1 MGRLKILAG
10 GKSPHV
16 QAQARGKLFEK
27 LMAEVLRHYGYSI
40 DDIPNTNYAGME
52 IDIEGKHIATGV
64 SLYAECKCYENDVD
78 APKLHI
84 FFSKYIT
91 QWFNDGRCHG
101 LFVALPGINSHAKG
115 FYREKIL
122 NNSKLSFRVF
132 EEKEVL
138 DAIID
143 TLGVASPEVISN
155 SIPTEVG
162 KPGDWLLL
170 YTDKGLFW
178 LQYVIPPGEG
188 IANSVAMFD
197 TTGNP
202 LSDGATIEYLKRLW
216 PELGDFT
223 PITFDDA
230 VPTPIPN
237 VSQDRDE
244 VVEVKGS
251 STPFEYQF
259 PASPEHFVGRYA
271 VLEEIDSLVE
281 DIINKETSSRSI
293 LFEANSGWGKS
304 SVVLATVDR
313 IQHKGHFAVAIDSR
327 SASSSQFVLRMVDY
341 VLHKFGDFS
350 GMLPEGYNTEAITGF
365 EGAVDSLVRMGQLLE
380 RNHKVVFIFLD
391 QFENLFFL
399 PDVLKRIKEL
409 FLKIQDAQTNV
420 VLGFSWKSDLFGG
433 TSEFPYQTRDTIADS
448 SKRITLDAF
457 SKEETDALLDKL
469 RIEIGERGLRKDLR
483 FLLSESSQGYPWLL
497 KKLCAHV
504 KSQIE
509 HDISQADVANS
520 FLNVEELFR
529 EDLRGLSVEGEDAL
543 RRIANVAPINIQEL
557 GEEFSPEVFQSLIHR
572 RLVVRIGSKY
582 DIYWDIFR
590 DYLNTGQVPVQDN
603 YILRAQVGSVLNA
616 IKLLVNENR
625 ELSMSDFIKLS
636 SLKKNSAYN
645 VLRDMRLIGL
655 VKIDKGII
663 TLLVNLPDE
672 PEALEEVLRVH
683 LLERLQRNRLIWR
696 LSNALEEK
704 SRLTIDEVSRLLEE
718 SCPYISATQKTWGAY
733 ARTFAAWM
741 DRADLAISDANAGV
755 LSQYTPG
762 TGIRDRRLLSSGRRR
777 GMIIPSIQY
786 TPIENVIIRL
796 VDALQKDGRVD
807 WSDIKPSTLRKA
819 LSMLEDLE
827 FVERKAGYIRIMPK
841 TFEFVLHPD
850 KRHILFAEG
859 ALKIK
864 SFETFIEILKEHADT
879 GLNPSELGTE
889 LRKRL
894 GVNWKNSTAEVNAKI
909 MLNWARHA
917 GLAPNVFAN
926 IPRESARGT
935 GEETPIQTTLFDS
948 STNDGREAVN

>member
-10 GKSPHV
+10 GKSPHA

-40 DDIPNTNYAGME
+40 DNIPNTNYAGME
-52 IDIEGKHIATGV
+52 IDIEGKHIATNV
-64 SLYAECKCYENDVD
+64 PLCAECKCYETDVNS
-78 APKLHI
+78 PKLQA
-84 FFSKYIT
+84 FFGKYMT
-91 QWFNDGRCHG
+91 RWLKDKRCHG
-101 LFVALPGINSHAKG
+101 LFIALPGINSHAKG
-115 FYREKIL
+115 FYRENIEG
-122 NNSKLSFRVF
+122 NSELTFPIF

-143 TLGVASPEVISN
+143 TPDVVNPEFISK
-155 SIPTEVG
+155 SIHNEVG

-197 TTGNP
+197 KAGNP
-202 LSDGATIEYLKRLW
+202 LSDGATIECLKRLW
-216 PELGDFT
+216 PELGDFIL
-223 PITFDDA
+223 ITFDDV
-230 VPTPIPN
+230 VPTPILN

-259 PASPEHFVGRYA
+259 PASPDHFVGRYA

-281 DIINKETSSRSI
+281 DIINKKTSSRSI

-341 VLHKFGDFS
+341 VLHKFGDFN
-350 GMLPEGYNTEAITGF
+350 GMLPEDCDIEAITGF

-409 FLKIQDAQTNV
+409 FLKIQDARTNV
-420 VLGFSWKSDLFGG
+420 VIGFSWKSDLVGM

-448 SKRITLDAF
+448 SKRITLDVF
-457 SKEETDALLDKL
+457 SKEETNALLDKL
-469 RIEIGERGLRKDLR
+469 RIEIGARSLRKDLR

-509 HDISQADVANS
+509 HDTSQADVANS

-529 EDLRGLSVEGEDAL
+529 EDLRGLSAEEEDAL
-543 RRIANVAPINIQEL
+543 RRIANVAPINIQEI

-572 RLVVRIGSKY
+572 RLVVRIGIKY

-603 YILRAQVGSVLNA
+603 YMLRAQVGSVLNA
-616 IKLLVNENR
+616 TKLFVDANG
-625 ELSMSDFIKLS
+625 ELSMSDFKKLS
-636 SLKKNSAYN
+636 GLTKNSAYN

-655 VKIDKGII
+655 VKIDKGVA
-663 TLLVNLPDE
+663 TLLLNLPDE
-672 PEALEEVLRVH
+672 SEALEEALRGH
-683 LLERLQRNRLIWR
+683 LQERLKRNRVIWR

-741 DRADLAISDANAGV
+741 DSADLALSDANAGV

-762 TGIRDRRLLSSGRRR
+762 TGIRDRRLRSPGRRR

-786 TPIENVIIRL
+786 TPIENVLIRL
-796 VDALQKDGRVD
+796 VDALQKDRRAD
-807 WSDIKPSTLRKA
+807 WSDIKESTLSKA

-827 FVERKAGYIRIMPK
+827 FVEHKAGYIEVMPK
-841 TFEFVLHPD
+841 TFEFVSHPD
-850 KRHILFAEG
+850 KRPILFAEG
-859 ALKIK
+859 ALRITAFKI
-864 SFETFIEILKEHADT
+864 FVEILETHKDT
-879 GLNPSELGTE
+879 GLNLSELGNE

-894 GVNWKNSTAEVNAKI
+894 GVNWKDSTAEWMSKI

-917 GLAPNVFAN
+917 GLAPEVFYNISRRSVRDRGNV
-926 IPRESARGT
+926 T
-935 GEETPIQTTLFDS
+935 GIQII
-948 STNDGREAVN
+948 R

>member
-1 MGRLKILAG
+1 MGQLKILAG
-10 GKSPHV
+10 GKSPQA

-40 DDIPNTNYAGME
+40 DQPPNTNYAGME

-78 APKLHI
+78 TPKLHI

-91 QWFNDGRCHG
+91 QWFNDERCHG
-101 LFVALPGINSHAKG
+101 IFVALPGINSHAKG
-115 FYREKIL
+115 FYKEKIL
-122 NNSKLSFRVF
+122 TNSKLSFRVF

-143 TLGVASPEVISN
+143 TPDVVNPEFISK
-155 SIPTEVG
+155 SIHNEVG

-197 TTGNP
+197 KAGNP

-216 PELGDFT
+216 PELEDFT
-223 PITFDDA
+223 SITFDNVA
-230 VPTPIPN
+230 PTPIPH

-251 STPFEYQF
+251 SAPFEYQF
-259 PASPEHFVGRYA
+259 PASPEYFVGRYA

-281 DIINKETSSRSI
+281 DVINKKTSSRSI
-293 LFEANSGWGKS
+293 LFKANSGWGKS
-304 SVVLATVDR
+304 SVVLAAVNR
-313 IQHKGHFAVAIDSR
+313 IQHEGHFAVAIDSR

-341 VLHKFGDFS
+341 VLHKFGDFN
-350 GMLPEGYNTEAITGF
+350 GMLPEGDNTEAITGF
-365 EGAVDSLVRMGQLLE
+365 EGAVDALVRIGQLLE

-420 VLGFSWKSDLFGG
+420 VLGFSWKSDLVGV
-433 TSEFPYQTRDTIADS
+433 TSEFPYQTRDIIADS

-469 RIEIGERGLRKDLR
+469 RTEIGARGLRNDLR

-504 KSQIE
+504 KFQIE
-509 HDISQADVANS
+509 QGISQADVANS

-529 EDLRGLSVEGEDAL
+529 EDLRGLSVEKEDAL
-543 RRIANVAPINIQEL
+543 RRIAKVAPINIQEL

-572 RLVVRIGSKY
+572 RLLVRIGIKY

-603 YILRAQVGSVLNA
+603 YMLRAQVGSVLNA
-616 IKLLVNENR
+616 TKLFVDANED
-625 ELSMSDFIKLS
+625 LSMSDFEKLS
-636 SLKKNSAYN
+636 GLTKNSAYN

-655 VKIDKGII
+655 VKVDKGII

-672 PEALEEVLRVH
+672 PEALEEALRGH
-683 LLERLQRNRLIWR
+683 LQERLKHNRLIWR
-696 LSNALEEK
+696 LSNALGEK
-704 SRLTIDEVSRLLEE
+704 SRLTIDEISRLLEE

-741 DRADLAISDANAGV
+741 DSADLAISDANAGV

-762 TGIRDRRLLSSGRRR
+762 TGIRDRRLHSSGRRR

-807 WSDIKPSTLRKA
+807 WSDIKPSTLSKA
-819 LSMLEDLE
+819 LSMLEGLE
-827 FVERKAGYIRIMPK
+827 FVERKTGYIEVMPK
-841 TFEFVLHPD
+841 TFEFVSHPD
-850 KRHILFAEG
+850 KRPILFAEG

-864 SFETFIEILKEHADT
+864 SFETFIGILKEHTDT
-879 GLNPSELGTE
+879 GLNLSELGTE

-894 GVNWKNSTAEVNAKI
+894 GVNWKNSTAEWTSKI
-909 MLNWARHA
+909 MLNWARRT
-917 GLAPNVFAN
+917 GLAPSIFAN
-926 IPRESARGT
+926 TRRESARGT
-935 GEETPIQTTLFDS
+935 RERTPTQTTLFDS
-948 STNDGREAVN
+948 STNDDREVVK

>member
-1 MGRLKILAG
+1 MGQLKILAG
-10 GKSPHV
+10 GKSPQA

-27 LMAEVLRHYGYSI
+27 LMAEVLRHYEYSI
-40 DDIPNTNYAGME
+40 DDPPTINYAGME

-64 SLYAECKCYENDVD
+64 PLYAECKYHATTVD
-78 APKLHI
+78 APKLRE
-84 FFSKYIT
+84 FFAKYIT
-91 QWFNDGRCHG
+91 QWFDDERCHG

-115 FYREKIL
+115 FYKEKIL
-122 NNSKLSFRVF
+122 TNLKLSFRVF

-138 DAIID
+138 DAIIHAP
-143 TLGVASPEVISN
+143 GIVSPEVISR

-178 LQYVIPPGEG
+178 LQYVVPPGEG

-197 TTGNP
+197 TAGNP
-202 LSDGATIEYLKRLW
+202 ISDGATIEYLTRLW
-216 PELGDFT
+216 SELEDFT
-223 PITFDDA
+223 LITFDNVA
-230 VPTPIPN
+230 PTPIPQ

-251 STPFEYQF
+251 SAPFEYQF
-259 PASPEHFVGRYA
+259 PASLEYFVGRYA
-271 VLEEIDSLVE
+271 VLEEMDSLVE
-281 DIINKETSSRSI
+281 DIINKKTSSRSI

-341 VLHKFGDFS
+341 VLHKFGDFN
-350 GMLPEGYNTEAITGF
+350 GVLPEGYDTEAITGF

-399 PDVLKRIKEL
+399 PDVLKRIREL

-420 VLGFSWKSDLFGG
+420 VLGFSWKSDLVGV

-457 SKEETDALLDKL
+457 SKEETDAFLDKL
-469 RIEIGERGLRKDLR
+469 RIEIGARFLRKDLR

-509 HDISQADVANS
+509 HDISQVDVANS

-529 EDLRGLSVEGEDAL
+529 EDLRGLSVEEEDAL
-543 RRIANVAPINIQEL
+543 RRIANVAPINIPEL
-557 GEEFSPEVFQSLIHR
+557 GEEFSPEVFQRLIHR

-603 YILRAQVGSVLNA
+603 YMLRAQVGSVLNA
-616 IKLLVNENR
+616 TKLFVDADG
-625 ELSMSDFIKLS
+625 ELSMSNFKKLS
-636 SLKKNSAYN
+636 GLTKNSAYN
-645 VLRDMRLIGL
+645 ILRDMRLLGL
-655 VKIDKGII
+655 VKVDKKKV
-663 TLLVNLPDE
+663 TLLVNLP
-672 PEALEEVLRVH
+672 EAFEEAFRCH
-683 LLERLQRNRLIWR
+683 LQERLKHNRVIWR

-718 SCPYISATQKTWGAY
+718 SCPYISATQKTWGVY

-741 DRADLAISDANAGV
+741 DSADLAMSDANAGV

-762 TGIRDRRLLSSGRRR
+762 TGIRDRRLRSSGRRR

-786 TPIENVIIRL
+786 TPIENVLIRL
-796 VDALQKDGRVD
+796 VDSHRSSV
-807 WSDIKPSTLRKA
+807 KPLI
-819 LSMLEDLE
+819 DLLII
-827 FVERKAGYIRIMPK
+827 FVK
-841 TFEFVLHPD
+841 
-850 KRHILFAEG
+850 
-859 ALKIK
+859 
-864 SFETFIEILKEHADT
+864 
-879 GLNPSELGTE
+879 
-889 LRKRL
+889 
-894 GVNWKNSTAEVNAKI
+894 
-909 MLNWARHA
+909 
-917 GLAPNVFAN
+917 
-926 IPRESARGT
+926 
-935 GEETPIQTTLFDS
+935 
-948 STNDGREAVN
+948 